1 MKLNNT
7 PPPDVTT
14 VQITDERLT
23 FGLEDGRTVS
33 VPLSFYPTLQLAT
46 RRERADF
53 EISHTSVYWP
63 KLDCDISS
71 DCLLRGAKEARRFA
85 ERAWRKK
92 GKARRGIKR
101 ARRRREH
108 IIQRRWHF

>member
-23 FGLEDGRTVS
+23 FGLEDGRIVS

-46 RRERADF
+46 RRERANF
-53 EISHTSVYWP
+53 KIVHTSVYWP

-71 DCLLRGAKEARRFA
+71 DCLLRGAKEARKFA
-85 ERAWRKK
+85 ERPGRKK
-92 GKARRGIKR
+92 AKLA
-101 ARRRREH
+101 AA
-108 IIQRRWHF
+108 

>member
-1 MKLNNT
+1 MKLSNT
-7 PPPDVTT
+7 PPPEVTT

-23 FGLEDGRTVS
+23 FGLEAGRTVS
-33 VPLSFYPTLQLAT
+33 VPLPFYPTLQLAT

-63 KLDCDISS
+63 ELDCDSS
-71 DCLLRGAKEARRFA
+71 SGCLLRGAKEARKFA

-92 GKARRGIKR
+92 AKLA
-101 ARRRREH
+101 AA
-108 IIQRRWHF
+108 

>member
-53 EISHTSVYWP
+53 EISHTAILIMALP
-63 KLDCDISS
+63 LPA
-71 DCLLRGAKEARRFA
+71 G
-85 ERAWRKK
+85 
-92 GKARRGIKR
+92 
-101 ARRRREH
+101 
-108 IIQRRWHF
+108 

>member
-23 FGLEDGRTVS
+23 FGLEDGWTVS

-53 EISHTSVYWP
+53 EISHTSVHWP

-71 DCLLRGAKEARRFA
+71 DCLLRGAKEARKYA
-85 ERAWRKK
+85 ERAWRR
-92 GKARRGIKR
+92 KAKPV
-101 ARRRREH
+101 AA
-108 IIQRRWHF
+108 

>member
-1 MKLNNT
+1 M
-7 PPPDVTT
+7 
-14 VQITDERLT
+14 QITDERLT

-53 EISHTSVYWP
+53 EINHTSVYWP
-63 KLDCDISS
+63 KLDRAISS
-71 DCLLRGAKEARRFA
+71 DCLLRGAKEARKFV

-92 GKARRGIKR
+92 AKLAVAGNG
-101 ARRRREH
+101 
-108 IIQRRWHF
+108 

>member
-1 MKLNNT
+1 MKLSNT

-71 DCLLRGAKEARRFA
+71 DCLLRGAKEARKFA
-85 ERAWRKK
+85 ERAWRKNTGIPRETK
-92 GKARRGIKR
+92 PRPNPSLFRRN
-101 ARRRREH
+101 
-108 IIQRRWHF
+108 